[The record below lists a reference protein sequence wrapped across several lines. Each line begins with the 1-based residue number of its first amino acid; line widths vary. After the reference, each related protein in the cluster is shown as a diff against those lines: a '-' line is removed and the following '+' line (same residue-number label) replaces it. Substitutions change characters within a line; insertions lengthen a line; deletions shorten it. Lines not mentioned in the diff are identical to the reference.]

1 MAEDKSCALRVSG
14 GATSSGGRWG
24 GWGGEWGVGG
34 GEFIPWEGCSRRVRR
49 AWAGE
54 TAGQLQP
61 LKAPQRHGD
70 MSWGGP
76 EPGQTHGAQWEEAGL
91 GWRAGKKTGCWE
103 SLRGV
108 MGAWGGR
115 VLNFLLLGGGHWCHM
130 SKFSAQG
137 EGTASEGEGETQGPR
152 PGVGTGRMGGS
163 PGGAG
168 VQAGPG
174 RRSRVQRS

>member
-14 GATSSGGRWG
+14 GATSGGGR
-24 GWGGEWGVGG
+24 
-34 GEFIPWEGCSRRVRR
+34 WEGCSRRVRR

-91 GWRAGKKTGCWE
+91 GGRAGKKTGCWDRNDE
-103 SLRGV
+103 YL
-108 MGAWGGR
+108 
-115 VLNFLLLGGGHWCHM
+115 
-130 SKFSAQG
+130 
-137 EGTASEGEGETQGPR
+137 
-152 PGVGTGRMGGS
+152 
-163 PGGAG
+163 
-168 VQAGPG
+168 
-174 RRSRVQRS
+174 